1 MYSMRINWFLSM
13 AQILSALLPHA
24 NNISGY
30 YYLLFVNSQ
39 SALFSFKV
47 PVDDCFSQS
56 IGDLLFPHKMPK
68 YLFTKIIRHFDH
80 CHDKVSNLLIM
91 NFKSSNFCY
100 WNILFASDFIYQLSA
115 RLMEFRACII
125 HFSSKHQSFVRQIP
139 SPILTI
145 FNCNT
150 LVLTTTVETQSVHWV
165 LSCVCQSIKLHFKA
179 VWHIARCW
187 VCFKRQIGAEI
198 IYNTF
203 VRFVAAIKG
212 EIKS

>member
-125 HFSSKHQSFVRQIP
+125 HFSSKHQPFVRQIP
-139 SPILTI
+139 SSFSQYLIATLWCWRRQWKRRVFIEFCLVFAKASSCILKQYGI
-145 FNCNT
+145 SHA
-150 LVLTTTVETQSVHWV
+150 VVYVSKD
-165 LSCVCQSIKLHFKA
+165 KLE
-179 VWHIARCW
+179 R
-187 VCFKRQIGAEI
+187 R
-198 IYNTF
+198 
-203 VRFVAAIKG
+203 
-212 EIKS
+212 